1 MQLSTFEIKTEY
13 CFIKDAKRIVFMAL
27 GAVKM
32 MRFFYDN
39 FQILFHTADIGLLL
53 SNIMSNVCL
62 FVILHR
68 ESAQQVQ
75 EIVKLENLRLKH
87 LFY

>member
-1 MQLSTFEIKTEY
+1 MVVWDTLCFHSTL
-13 CFIKDAKRIVFMAL
+13 CCGDNAVFF
-27 GAVKM
+27 GN
-32 MRFFYDN
+32 Y
-39 FQILFHTADIGLLL
+39 QILFQTADIGLLL

-75 EIVKLENLRLKH
+75 EIVELENLGLKH